1 MSAELSLVHHA
12 LKDAVEKAIE
22 PEERRE
28 LAQLMIEE
36 HGRSV
41 RHLVS
46 AVPRST
52 QSYQP
57 VLKDDTVVI
66 EQLQQLVEKHP
77 VIGRQC
83 FTASGD

>member
-1 MSAELSLVHHA
+1 ML
-12 LKDAVEKAIE
+12 LKKAIE

-36 HGRSV
+36 HGVSV
-41 RHLVS
+41 RQACKALQI
-46 AVPRST
+46 PRST

-57 VLKDDTVVI
+57 VLKDDTRVI

-77 VIGRQC
+77 AIGFLAMFLPHQEI
-83 FTASGD
+83 